1 MVSSRTARIILA
13 AILVESLTG
22 ADLAGTQSPQ
32 NSELHRVRQGWTGP
46 VRPVIREKPLPAFP
60 TGAAEAGA
68 DAIVE
73 LDGVVGTSGRL
84 IDAYI
89 WRTSNGAF
97 PFAQASLDAVRA
109 WRFQP
114 GLEDGRPVPVL
125 VLLRLEFRSSD
136 RSQPPRVIASTANSG
151 EEFRT
156 PRPTGAG
163 TPFDPGAMDKTS
175 GWSDP
180 QLLRNVQ
187 PMYTPAAMRARLTG
201 DVLLDAVILPD
212 GTVTSEVVRESLDK
226 STGLDDEALKA
237 VRFWRFRPATLN
249 GQPVPASITIAMAF
263 RLH

>member
-1 MVSSRTARIILA
+1 MLSGI
-13 AILVESLTG
+13 LTG
-22 ADLAGTQSPQ
+22 EDPAAAQALQ
-32 NSELHRVRQGWTGP
+32 NPEVQRVRQGWSGP
-46 VRPVIREKPLPAFP
+46 VRPAIREKPLPAFP
-60 TGAAEAGA
+60 TGAVETGA

-73 LDGVVGTSGRL
+73 IDGVVGTSGRL
-84 IDAYI
+84 IDAYV
-89 WRTSNGAF
+89 WRTSNGAY
-97 PFAQASLDAVRA
+97 PFAQASLDALRA

-114 GLEDGRPVPVL
+114 GVEEGRPVPVL
-125 VLLRLEFRSSD
+125 LLIRLEFRSSD
-136 RSQPPRVIASTANSG
+136 RAQPPRVMASMANSG

-163 TPFDPGAMDKTS
+163 TPFDPGVMGTTS

-187 PMYTPAAMRARLTG
+187 PMYTPAAMRAGLMG
-201 DVLLDAVILPD
+201 DVLLDVVILPD
-212 GTVTSEVVRESLDK
+212 GTVTGERVRQSLDT

-249 GQPVPASITIAMAF
+249 GQPVSVSVVIVMTF